1 MKKKFLRYFSIF
13 MCEAYFVSL
22 FLPIQLII
30 AGKTVLGMNFLFIP
44 LMGGEIPQ
52 TFAFSLL
59 MAVVPLFALF
69 SSLAKRP
76 TQWTVYLSFVLFF
89 LLGAFFVFSL
99 VYGFGNG
106 FGLAVCAAESAM
118 LCILCAAKILSY
130 DGEDDIKAEN
140 EKIVNDF
147 LMNNQVKER
156 PQNAVKTEKCPYCG
170 RTLYGGEQ
178 CDCALKTAG
187 KR

>member
-1 MKKKFLRYFSIF
+1 

-52 TFAFSLL
+52 TFVYSLL

-69 SSLAKRP
+69 SSHAKRP

-178 CDCALKTAG
+178 CVCSLKTAG